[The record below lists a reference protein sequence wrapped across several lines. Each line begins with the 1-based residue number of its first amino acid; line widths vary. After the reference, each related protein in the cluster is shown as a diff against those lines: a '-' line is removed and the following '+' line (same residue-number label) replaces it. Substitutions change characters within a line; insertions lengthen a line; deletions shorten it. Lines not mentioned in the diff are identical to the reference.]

1 MATTNFRQKERE
13 AAEKKARARKKKRRK
28 IQLITAFV
36 VILIISIITVC
47 VLSLTVF
54 FEIETITVVGSAT
67 YTAEEVISA
76 AGIAVGDNL
85 LLISKNDVNAKL
97 QKALPFIDEAAVEKH
112 FPGQL
117 KITVKETKEELFL
130 KNGNYCYSANFE
142 GKILKKYSDYSDEL
156 ILFTVSDKATFS
168 EGEKVVFQNERETDL
183 FYNFVNM
190 INDNNF
196 DVQFVNISDPFS
208 SYMKFENRIIAKF
221 GSSSYFENKI
231 AYFKASLKGVSENAE
246 GVFDLSGWT
255 PENNKP
261 VLTYGDISSYEK

>member
-1 MATTNFRQKERE
+1 M
-13 AAEKKARARKKKRRK
+13 
-28 IQLITAFV
+28 
-36 VILIISIITVC
+36 
-47 VLSLTVF
+47 
-54 FEIETITVVGSAT
+54 
-67 YTAEEVISA
+67 
-76 AGIAVGDNL
+76 
-85 LLISKNDVNAKL
+85 
-97 QKALPFIDEAAVEKH
+97 
-112 FPGQL
+112 
-117 KITVKETKEELFL
+117 
-130 KNGNYCYSANFE
+130 
-142 GKILKKYSDYSDEL
+142 
-156 ILFTVSDKATFS
+156 
-168 EGEKVVFQNERETDL
+168 FQNERETDL